1 MTYGGKQFCR
11 VLRLLEQL
19 TAQVPLTAGSEFVYT
34 GLMFS
39 VAAEEISMAD
49 SQETGYEMD
58 FRGSTS
64 ISLPESLFRGIAN
77 VTQNS
82 TFRITR
88 AAFENGSIFPSP
100 ELAAE
105 LGGAVIAA
113 SVVGYPVDNLQDP
126 VVLTFPK
133 NEVSLPYCNLG
144 NFRTKTFMCKK
155 FSAEKFMYCI
165 LQKFYSCAIT
175 AVDVQIFVDAIFCGF
190 NFCGD

>member
-1 MTYGGKQFCR
+1 MAGNNFCR

-19 TAQVPLTAGSEFVYT
+19 TAQVPLIADSEFVYT
-34 GLMFS
+34 GSMFS
-39 VAAEEISMAD
+39 VAASEISVAN
-49 SQETGYEMD
+49 SPETGLEIN
-58 FRGSTS
+58 FRGSAS

-100 ELAAE
+100 ELVAM
-105 LGGAVIAA
+105 LGGAVIAT

-133 NEVSLPYCNLG
+133 NEASLLFCNLG
-144 NFRTKTFMCKK
+144 NFFIKNIC
-155 FSAEKFMYCI
+155 
-165 LQKFYSCAIT
+165 
-175 AVDVQIFVDAIFCGF
+175 V
-190 NFCGD
+190 